1 MNPLTVTGQKRKPV
15 HTELNEVMAFARI
28 EHDANCNSAT
38 LGVSQ
43 RVNDDGIGEGVGGE
57 VDRLFRGADQL
68 DVYRVKPLFRREVDF
83 LRSGLSGAEHGEYA
97 GESKSADHCPSNPNP
112 SAAPPISGGRFITT
126 MASAFKVRHKTLGYN
141 LRHDLVAVVDALA
154 ALKALGI
161 GERIG
166 DIAQSAAQWDHVSFV
181 EERSHPFLSDGP
193 LEFGEGFVV
202 ARKQV
207 VPDNGRAGGIDHLER
222 PLGFVLK
229 PDDRDLYSDPVLLHD
244 P

>member
-1 MNPLTVTGQKRKPV
+1 MWATDATQIATVQDGKV
-15 HTELNEVMAFARI
+15 WLF
-28 EHDANCNSAT
+28 
-38 LGVSQ
+38 GV
-43 RVNDDGIGEGVGGE
+43 
-57 VDRLFRGADQL
+57 
-68 DVYRVKPLFRREVDF
+68 
-83 LRSGLSGAEHGEYA
+83 AEHWNAELIGWHVAKRGTRFEALQAVGMAVRSQFGRVDA
-97 GESKSADHCPSNPNP
+97 G
-112 SAAPPISGGRFITT
+112 AARGL
-126 MASAFKVRHKTLGYN
+126 A
-141 LRHDLVAVVDALA
+141 LRHDHGSNLRYDLVGVVDALA
-154 ALKALGI
+154 ALKALG
-161 GERIG
+161 IG

-229 PDDRDLYSDPVLLHD
+229 PNDRDLYSDAVLLHD